1 MSENTQNHFGAD
13 LSPETRS
20 TRSSSL
26 SLSQRSGDSAS
37 SGDLPVSHFGTAS
50 TSSARPSRLGA
61 TFTSSFNRGTSSTA
75 TSASSSSSSLNNRT
89 STTSSTMNRTRGGNA
104 IASVL
109 RKTENPNRAQFTPST
124 YPGATN
130 LSIASQ
136 RAGFDSVAAR
146 NPGYQPTT
154 QDRLQVQSRNVSD
167 AQYRRF
173 AQYIEDQSGIVLGD
187 NKHYLVN
194 SRLSSLLLRFKVS
207 TIDELI
213 NRAMQPQM
221 YKDISSA
228 VIDAMTTNETLWFRD
243 TYPYLALKNMILPEL
258 AKAGKNPV
266 RIWSAACSS
275 GQEPYSIA
283 MVVQEQASTMVH
295 VNPDQCQII
304 GTDISPEMLDRCR
317 FAHYDN
323 HALARGLSA
332 ERKAK
337 FFKPTKDPNVMRVD
351 DKIKNMVSFKQMNL
365 LGSYSLLGK
374 FDIIFCRNVLI
385 YFSNEV
391 KSQILNKFALCL
403 NPGGYLI
410 LGSSESI
417 QGLSDKYE
425 MIRCNPGLA
434 YRLK

>member
-1 MSENTQNHFGAD
+1 MAGSPQSRYGAD
-13 LSPETRS
+13 AATSGLNSRTSGTSFFSRNS
-20 TRSSSL
+20 RSSTS
-26 SLSQRSGDSAS
+26 DAPS
-37 SGDLPVSHFGTAS
+37 SPYGSI
-50 TSSARPSRLGA
+50 
-61 TFTSSFNRGTSSTA
+61 
-75 TSASSSSSSLNNRT
+75 
-89 STTSSTMNRTRGGNA
+89 TTSSRGASSVNNRAANGNA
-104 IASVL
+104 IASVM
-109 RKTENPNRAQFTPST
+109 RKTAQPNRAQFTPSS
-124 YPGATN
+124 YPGITN
-130 LSIASQ
+130 LAIASQ
-136 RAGFDSVAAR
+136 KAGYDSVAAR
-146 NPGYQPTT
+146 NPDIQPTT
-154 QDRLQVQSRNVSD
+154 QDRLQVQSRTVSD
-167 AQYRRF
+167 AQYKRF

-194 SRLSSLLLRFKVS
+194 SRLSSLLLRFKVA

-213 NRAMQPQM
+213 NRAMQPNI

-243 TYPYLALKNMILPEL
+243 TYPYLALKNIILPEL
-258 AKAGKNPV
+258 ARSGKAPV

-283 MVVQEQASTMVH
+283 MIVQEQVTNMVH
-295 VNPDQCQII
+295 VDPNQCQII

-332 ERKAK
+332 ERKAR

-351 DKIKNMVSFKQMNL
+351 DKIKQMVTFKQMNL
-365 LGSYSLLGK
+365 LGSYSLLGR
-374 FDIIFCRNVLI
+374 FDVIFCRNVLI
-385 YFSNEV
+385 YFSNDV
-391 KSQILNKFALCL
+391 KSQILNKFSLCL

-425 MIRCNPGLA
+425 MVRCNPGLA
-434 YRLK
+434 YRLKSY

>member
-1 MSENTQNHFGAD
+1 MTDNPQKPPRQTGLNISNTSLVGKQRAGSNAVASI
-13 LSPETRS
+13 LQQT
-20 TRSSSL
+20 SSS
-26 SLSQRSGDSAS
+26 
-37 SGDLPVSHFGTAS
+37 
-50 TSSARPSRLGA
+50 
-61 TFTSSFNRGTSSTA
+61 
-75 TSASSSSSSLNNRT
+75 
-89 STTSSTMNRTRGGNA
+89 
-104 IASVL
+104 
-109 RKTENPNRAQFTPST
+109 NRAKFTPSS
-124 YPGATN
+124 YPGITKLA
-130 LSIASQ
+130 IASQ
-136 RAGFDSVAAR
+136 RAGYESVAAR
-146 NPGYQPTT
+146 NPDIQPAS
-154 QDRLQVQSRNVSD
+154 QDRLQVQSRTVSD

-194 SRLSSLLLRFKVS
+194 SRLSSLLLRFKIS

-213 NRAMQPQM
+213 DRAMQPNI

-258 AKAGKNPV
+258 AKSGKVPV

-283 MVVQEQASTMVH
+283 MIVQEQANSVVH
-295 VNPDQCQII
+295 VSPTNCQIV

-332 ERKAK
+332 ERKAR

-351 DKIKNMVSFKQMNL
+351 DKVKSMVQFKQMNL
-365 LGSYSLLGK
+365 LGSYSLLGR
-374 FDIIFCRNVLI
+374 FDVIFCRNVLI
-385 YFSNEV
+385 YFSNSV
-391 KSQILNKFALCL
+391 KSQILNKFAMSL

-417 QGLSDKYE
+417 QGLTDKYD

-434 YRLK
+434 YRLKDGVNTSGQNQDNITISTLKQ

>member
-1 MSENTQNHFGAD
+1 MSDNPQNNNFGNGSISRIASSFLHRKSD
-13 LSPETRS
+13 SAPA
-20 TRSSSL
+20 SSSASTSTSSSFNRTL
-26 SLSQRSGDSAS
+26 SVSPMSTAS
-37 SGDLPVSHFGTAS
+37 SLGNRSFGGAGTATPGAGTAS
-50 TSSARPSRLGA
+50 TLA
-61 TFTSSFNRGTSSTA
+61 TRQS
-75 TSASSSSSSLNNRT
+75 
-89 STTSSTMNRTRGGNA
+89 GNA
-104 IASVL
+104 IASVM
-109 RKTENPNRAQFTPST
+109 RKTSTPNRAQFTPST
-124 YPGATN
+124 YPGITN
-130 LSIASQ
+130 LAIASQ
-136 RAGFDSVAAR
+136 KAGYDSVSAR
-146 NPGYQPTT
+146 NPDIQPTT
-154 QDRLQVQSRNVSD
+154 QDRLQVQSRTVSD
-167 AQYRRF
+167 MQYHRF
-173 AQYIEDQSGIVLGD
+173 AKYIEEQSGIVLGE
-187 NKHYLVN
+187 NKQYLVN
-194 SRLSSLLLRFKVS
+194 SRLSALLLRFKVP

-213 NRAMQPQM
+213 NRAMQPNI

-243 TYPYLALKNMILPEL
+243 TYPYLALKNIILPEL
-258 AKAGKNPV
+258 ARAGKIPV

-283 MVVQEQASTMVH
+283 MIVQEQATNMVH
-295 VNPDQCQII
+295 VDPSQCQII

-351 DKIKNMVSFKQMNL
+351 DKIKQMVTFKQMNL
-365 LGSYSLLGK
+365 LGSYSLLGR
-374 FDIIFCRNVLI
+374 FDVIFCRNVLI

-425 MIRCNPGLA
+425 MVRCNPGLA
-434 YRLK
+434 YRLKGSNPFSKH

>member
-1 MSENTQNHFGAD
+1 MAGSPQSRYGSDAAASGLNSRTSGTSFFSRNSRSNTSDA
-13 LSPETRS
+13 P
-20 TRSSSL
+20 SSL
-26 SLSQRSGDSAS
+26 YGSI
-37 SGDLPVSHFGTAS
+37 T
-50 TSSARPSRLGA
+50 TSS
-61 TFTSSFNRGTSSTA
+61 RGTSSV
-75 TSASSSSSSLNNRT
+75 SNRAA
-89 STTSSTMNRTRGGNA
+89 NGNA
-104 IASVL
+104 IASVM
-109 RKTENPNRAQFTPST
+109 RKTAQPNRAQFTPSS
-124 YPGATN
+124 YPGITN
-130 LSIASQ
+130 LAIASQ
-136 RAGFDSVAAR
+136 KAGYDSVAAR
-146 NPGYQPTT
+146 NPDIQPTT
-154 QDRLQVQSRNVSD
+154 QDRLQVQSRTVSD
-167 AQYRRF
+167 AQYKRF

-213 NRAMQPQM
+213 NRAMQPNI
-221 YKDISSA
+221 YNDISSA

-243 TYPYLALKNMILPEL
+243 TYPYLALKNIILPEL
-258 AKAGKNPV
+258 ARSGKAPV

-283 MVVQEQASTMVH
+283 MIVQEQVTNMVH
-295 VNPDQCQII
+295 VDPNQCQII

-332 ERKAK
+332 ERKAR

-351 DKIKNMVSFKQMNL
+351 DKIKQMVTFKQMNL
-365 LGSYSLLGK
+365 LGSYSLLGR
-374 FDIIFCRNVLI
+374 FDVIFCRNVLI
-385 YFSNEV
+385 YFSNDV
-391 KSQILNKFALCL
+391 KSQILNKFSLCL

-425 MIRCNPGLA
+425 MVRCNPGLA
-434 YRLK
+434 YRLKA

>member
-1 MSENTQNHFGAD
+1 MAGSPQSRYGSDAAASGLNSRTSGTSFFSRNSRSNTSDA
-13 LSPETRS
+13 P
-20 TRSSSL
+20 SSL
-26 SLSQRSGDSAS
+26 YGSI
-37 SGDLPVSHFGTAS
+37 T
-50 TSSARPSRLGA
+50 TSS
-61 TFTSSFNRGTSSTA
+61 RGTSSV
-75 TSASSSSSSLNNRT
+75 SNRAA
-89 STTSSTMNRTRGGNA
+89 NGNA
-104 IASVL
+104 IASVM
-109 RKTENPNRAQFTPST
+109 RKTAQPNRAQFTPSS
-124 YPGATN
+124 YPGITN
-130 LSIASQ
+130 LAIASQ
-136 RAGFDSVAAR
+136 KAGYDSVAAR
-146 NPGYQPTT
+146 NPDIQPTT
-154 QDRLQVQSRNVSD
+154 QDRLQVQSRTVSD
-167 AQYRRF
+167 AQYKRF

-213 NRAMQPQM
+213 NRAMQPNI

-243 TYPYLALKNMILPEL
+243 TYPYLALKNIILPEL
-258 AKAGKNPV
+258 ARSGKAPV

-283 MVVQEQASTMVH
+283 MIVQEQVTNMVH
-295 VNPDQCQII
+295 VDPNQCQII

-332 ERKAK
+332 ERKAR

-351 DKIKNMVSFKQMNL
+351 DKIKQMVTFKQMNL
-365 LGSYSLLGK
+365 LGSYSLLGR
-374 FDIIFCRNVLI
+374 FDVIFCRNVLI
-385 YFSNEV
+385 YFSNDV
-391 KSQILNKFALCL
+391 KSQILNKFSLCL

-425 MIRCNPGLA
+425 MVRCNPGLA
-434 YRLK
+434 YRLKA

>member
-1 MSENTQNHFGAD
+1 MGSGSVKVCGVFPEISPDSFYKQGVFMSDTPNRSPLRSGKPAD
-13 LSPETRS
+13 RADG
-20 TRSSSL
+20 SSS
-26 SLSQRSGDSAS
+26 
-37 SGDLPVSHFGTAS
+37 
-50 TSSARPSRLGA
+50 
-61 TFTSSFNRGTSSTA
+61 
-75 TSASSSSSSLNNRT
+75 
-89 STTSSTMNRTRGGNA
+89 A
-104 IASVL
+104 IASIM
-109 RKTENPNRAQFTPST
+109 RHNSQGNRAKFTPSL
-124 YPGATN
+124 YNGITN
-130 LSIASQ
+130 LAIASQ
-136 RAGFDSVAAR
+136 QAGYDSVAAR
-146 NPGYQPTT
+146 NPNIQPTT
-154 QDRLQVQSRNVSD
+154 QDRLQVQSRTVSD
-167 AQYRRF
+167 AQYKRF

-194 SRLSSLLLRFKVS
+194 SRLSSLLLRFKIS
-207 TIDELI
+207 TIDDLI
-213 NRAMQPQM
+213 DKAMQPNM

-283 MVVQEQASTMVH
+283 MIVQEQATSVVH
-295 VNPDQCQII
+295 VPPSACQII

-332 ERKAK
+332 ERKAR
-337 FFKPTKDPNVMRVD
+337 FFKPTTDPNVMRID
-351 DKIKNMVSFKQMNL
+351 DKVKSMVQFKQMNL
-365 LGSYSLLGK
+365 LGSYSLLGR
-374 FDIIFCRNVLI
+374 FDVIFCRNVLI
-385 YFSNEV
+385 YFSNTV
-391 KSQILNKFALCL
+391 KSQILNKFAQCL

-417 QGLSDKYE
+417 QGLTDKYE

-434 YRLK
+434 YKLKDGANM

>member
-1 MSENTQNHFGAD
+1 MSDNQQNRFGA
-13 LSPETRS
+13 EN
-20 TRSSSL
+20 SSS
-26 SLSQRSGDSAS
+26 
-37 SGDLPVSHFGTAS
+37 S
-50 TSSARPSRLGA
+50 TLQSR
-61 TFTSSFNRGTSSTA
+61 TTGTSLFGRRSAENQTVPARTTANTNTSAPASTA
-75 TSASSSSSSLNNRT
+75 TRSFFGRATSAPAT
-89 STTSSTMNRTRGGNA
+89 ATTSVQRDLGERPSHNSEHHKRNGNA
-104 IASVL
+104 IASVM
-109 RKTENPNRAQFTPST
+109 RKTATPARAQFTPSN
-124 YPGATN
+124 YPGITKLA
-130 LSIASQ
+130 IASQ
-136 RAGFDSVAAR
+136 RAGYDSVAAR
-146 NPGYQPTT
+146 NPDIVPST
-154 QDRLQVQSRNVSD
+154 QDRLAVQSRTVSD

-194 SRLSSLLLRFKVS
+194 SRLSALLLRFKVS

-213 NRAMQPQM
+213 NRAMQPTV

-243 TYPYLALKNMILPEL
+243 TYPYLALKNLILPEL
-258 AKAGKNPV
+258 ARGGKMPV

-283 MVVQEQASTMVH
+283 MIVQEQATALNH
-295 VNPDQCQII
+295 INPDQCQII

-332 ERKAK
+332 ERKAR

-351 DKIKNMVSFKQMNL
+351 DKIKNMVAFKQMNL
-365 LGSYSLLGK
+365 LGSYSLLGR

-425 MIRCNPGLA
+425 MIRCNPGIA
-434 YRLK
+434 YRLKS

>member
-1 MSENTQNHFGAD
+1 MSDNPQNNNFGKGSISSIASSFLHRKSD
-13 LSPETRS
+13 SAPA
-20 TRSSSL
+20 SSSASTSTSSSFNRTL
-26 SLSQRSGDSAS
+26 SVSPTSTAS
-37 SGDLPVSHFGTAS
+37 SLGNRSFGGAGTATPGAGTAS
-50 TSSARPSRLGA
+50 TLA
-61 TFTSSFNRGTSSTA
+61 TRQS
-75 TSASSSSSSLNNRT
+75 
-89 STTSSTMNRTRGGNA
+89 GNA
-104 IASVL
+104 IASVM
-109 RKTENPNRAQFTPST
+109 RKTSTPNRAQFTPST
-124 YPGATN
+124 YPGITN
-130 LSIASQ
+130 LAIASQ
-136 RAGFDSVAAR
+136 KAGYDSVSAR
-146 NPGYQPTT
+146 NPDIQPTT
-154 QDRLQVQSRNVSD
+154 QDRLQVQSRTVSD
-167 AQYRRF
+167 AQYKRF

-213 NRAMQPQM
+213 NRAMQPNI

-228 VIDAMTTNETLWFRD
+228 VIDAMT
-243 TYPYLALKNMILPEL
+243 
-258 AKAGKNPV
+258 PV

-283 MVVQEQASTMVH
+283 MIVQEQVTNMVH
-295 VNPDQCQII
+295 VDPNQCQII

-332 ERKAK
+332 ERKAR

-351 DKIKNMVSFKQMNL
+351 DKIKQMVTFKQMNL
-365 LGSYSLLGK
+365 LGSYSLLGR
-374 FDIIFCRNVLI
+374 FDVIFCRNVLI
-385 YFSNEV
+385 YFSNDV
-391 KSQILNKFALCL
+391 KSQILNKFSLCL

-425 MIRCNPGLA
+425 MVRCNPGLA
-434 YRLK
+434 YRLKA

>member
-1 MSENTQNHFGAD
+1 MTDNPQN
-13 LSPETRS
+13 R
-20 TRSSSL
+20 
-26 SLSQRSGDSAS
+26 
-37 SGDLPVSHFGTAS
+37 FGTES
-50 TSSARPSRLGA
+50 NPSNTLVSRTTGTSLFGRRSAEDSDSQNVPARTTANATTARPS
-61 TFTSSFNRGTSSTA
+61 N
-75 TSASSSSSSLNNRT
+75 SLFGSRT
-89 STTSSTMNRTRGGNA
+89 STTSTTSTTSNFAGKPLAPHHHKSGNA
-104 IASVL
+104 IASVM
-109 RKTENPNRAQFTPST
+109 RKTTSGPQRAQFTPSD
-124 YPGATN
+124 YPGITKLA
-130 LSIASQ
+130 IASQ
-136 RAGFDSVAAR
+136 KAGYDSVAAR
-146 NPGYQPTT
+146 NPDILPST
-154 QDRLQVQSRNVSD
+154 QDRLQVKSRTVSNE
-167 AQYRRF
+167 QYRRF
-173 AQYIEDQSGIVLGD
+173 AQYIEDQSGIVLGE

-194 SRLSSLLLRFKVS
+194 SRLSSLLLRFKVA

-213 NRAMQPQM
+213 NRAMQPNV

-243 TYPYLALKNMILPEL
+243 TYPYLALKNLILPEL
-258 AKAGKNPV
+258 AKSAKMPI

-283 MVVQEQASTMVH
+283 MIVQEQATAMNH

-332 ERKAK
+332 ERKAR

-351 DKIKNMVSFKQMNL
+351 DKIKNMVNFKQMNL
-365 LGSYSLLGK
+365 LGSYSLLGR

-391 KSQILNKFALCL
+391 KSQILNKFADCL

-425 MIRCNPGLA
+425 MIRCNPGIA
-434 YRLK
+434 YRLKS

>member
-1 MSENTQNHFGAD
+1 MAGSPQSRYGSDAAASGLSSRTSGTSFFSRNSRSNTSDA
-13 LSPETRS
+13 P
-20 TRSSSL
+20 SSL
-26 SLSQRSGDSAS
+26 YGSI
-37 SGDLPVSHFGTAS
+37 T
-50 TSSARPSRLGA
+50 TSS
-61 TFTSSFNRGTSSTA
+61 RGTSSV
-75 TSASSSSSSLNNRT
+75 SNRAA
-89 STTSSTMNRTRGGNA
+89 NGNA
-104 IASVL
+104 IASVM
-109 RKTENPNRAQFTPST
+109 RKTAQPNRAQFTPSS
-124 YPGATN
+124 YPGITN
-130 LSIASQ
+130 LAIASQ
-136 RAGFDSVAAR
+136 KAGYDSVAAR
-146 NPGYQPTT
+146 NPDIQPTT
-154 QDRLQVQSRNVSD
+154 QDRLQVQSRTVSD
-167 AQYRRF
+167 AQYKRF

-213 NRAMQPQM
+213 NRAMQPNI

-243 TYPYLALKNMILPEL
+243 TYPYLALKNIILPEL
-258 AKAGKNPV
+258 ARSGKAPV

-283 MVVQEQASTMVH
+283 MIVQEQVTNMVH
-295 VNPDQCQII
+295 VDPNQCQII

-332 ERKAK
+332 ERKAR

-351 DKIKNMVSFKQMNL
+351 DKIKQMVTFKQMNL
-365 LGSYSLLGK
+365 LGSYSLLGR
-374 FDIIFCRNVLI
+374 FDVIFCRNVLI
-385 YFSNEV
+385 YFSNDV
-391 KSQILNKFALCL
+391 KSQILNKFSLCL

-425 MIRCNPGLA
+425 MVRCNPGLA
-434 YRLK
+434 YRLKA

>member
-1 MSENTQNHFGAD
+1 MAGSPQSRYGSDAATSGLNSRTSGTSFFSRNSRSNTSDA
-13 LSPETRS
+13 P
-20 TRSSSL
+20 SSL
-26 SLSQRSGDSAS
+26 YGSI
-37 SGDLPVSHFGTAS
+37 T
-50 TSSARPSRLGA
+50 TSS
-61 TFTSSFNRGTSSTA
+61 RGTSSV
-75 TSASSSSSSLNNRT
+75 SNRAA
-89 STTSSTMNRTRGGNA
+89 NGNA
-104 IASVL
+104 IASVM
-109 RKTENPNRAQFTPST
+109 RKTAQPNRAQFTPSS
-124 YPGATN
+124 YPGITN
-130 LSIASQ
+130 LAIASQ
-136 RAGFDSVAAR
+136 KAGYDSVAAR
-146 NPGYQPTT
+146 NPDIQPTT
-154 QDRLQVQSRNVSD
+154 QDRLQVQSRTVSD
-167 AQYRRF
+167 AQYKRF

-213 NRAMQPQM
+213 NRAMQPNI

-243 TYPYLALKNMILPEL
+243 TYPYLALKNIILPEL
-258 AKAGKNPV
+258 ARSGKAPV

-275 GQEPYSIA
+275 GQEPYSLA
-283 MVVQEQASTMVH
+283 MIVQEQVTNMVH
-295 VNPDQCQII
+295 VDPNQCQII

-332 ERKAK
+332 ERKAR

-351 DKIKNMVSFKQMNL
+351 DKIKQMVTFKQMNL
-365 LGSYSLLGK
+365 LGSYSLLGR
-374 FDIIFCRNVLI
+374 FDVIFCRNVLI
-385 YFSNEV
+385 YFSNDV
-391 KSQILNKFALCL
+391 KSQILNKFSLCL

-425 MIRCNPGLA
+425 MVRCNPGLA
-434 YRLK
+434 YRLKA

>member
-1 MSENTQNHFGAD
+1 MAG
-13 LSPETRS
+13 SPQSRYGSDAASSNLNSRTSGTSFFSRNTRS
-20 TRSSSL
+20 NTSDAPASL
-26 SLSQRSGDSAS
+26 YGSI
-37 SGDLPVSHFGTAS
+37 T
-50 TSSARPSRLGA
+50 TSS
-61 TFTSSFNRGTSSTA
+61 RGTSSV
-75 TSASSSSSSLNNRT
+75 SNRAA
-89 STTSSTMNRTRGGNA
+89 NGNA
-104 IASVL
+104 IASVM
-109 RKTENPNRAQFTPST
+109 RKTAQPNRAQFTPSS
-124 YPGATN
+124 YPGITN
-130 LSIASQ
+130 LAIASQ
-136 RAGFDSVAAR
+136 KAGYDSVAAR
-146 NPGYQPTT
+146 NPDIQPTT
-154 QDRLQVQSRNVSD
+154 QDRLQVQSRTVSD
-167 AQYRRF
+167 AQYKRF

-213 NRAMQPQM
+213 NRAMQPNI

-243 TYPYLALKNMILPEL
+243 TYPYLALKNIILPEL
-258 AKAGKNPV
+258 ARSGKSPV

-283 MVVQEQASTMVH
+283 MIVQEQATNMVH
-295 VNPDQCQII
+295 VDPNQCQII

-332 ERKAK
+332 ERKAR

-351 DKIKNMVSFKQMNL
+351 DKIKQMVTFKQMNL
-365 LGSYSLLGK
+365 LGSYSLLGR
-374 FDIIFCRNVLI
+374 FDVIFCRNVLI
-385 YFSNEV
+385 YFSNDV
-391 KSQILNKFALCL
+391 KSQILNKFSLCL

-425 MIRCNPGLA
+425 MVRCNPGLA
-434 YRLK
+434 YRLKA

>member
-1 MSENTQNHFGAD
+1 MTDNPQNRFGE
-13 LSPETRS
+13 SSQGSFVSRT
-20 TRSSSL
+20 TGSSL
-26 SLSQRSGDSAS
+26 FGSRSAGSNTVPARTTANSTPAS
-37 SGDLPVSHFGTAS
+37 SLFNSSRNHASAATPAAPAPGSLAARMEKYPHRTGNAVASVMRKTQGPERAHFT
-50 TSSARPSRLGA
+50 PSDYPGITKL
-61 TFTSSFNRGTSSTA
+61 
-75 TSASSSSSSLNNRT
+75 
-89 STTSSTMNRTRGGNA
+89 A
-104 IASVL
+104 IASQ
-109 RKTENPNRAQFTPST
+109 K
-124 YPGATN
+124 
-130 LSIASQ
+130 
-136 RAGFDSVAAR
+136 AGYDSVAAR
-146 NPGYQPTT
+146 NPDILPTT
-154 QDRLQVQSRNVSD
+154 QDRLAVQSRSVSD

-173 AQYIEDQSGIVLGD
+173 AQYIEEQSGIVLGD

-194 SRLSSLLLRFKVS
+194 SRLSSLLLRFKVP

-213 NRAMQPQM
+213 NRAMQPSV

-243 TYPYLALKNMILPEL
+243 TYPYLALKNLILPEL
-258 AKAGKNPV
+258 AKSGKTPV

-283 MVVQEQASTMVH
+283 MVVQEQANSVGH
-295 VNPDQCQII
+295 INPDQCQII

-332 ERKAK
+332 ERKAR
-337 FFKPTKDPNVMRVD
+337 FFKPTQDPNVMRID
-351 DKIKNMVSFKQMNL
+351 DKIKNMVNFKQMNL
-365 LGSYSLLGK
+365 LGSYSLLGR

-391 KSQILNKFALCL
+391 KSQILGKFSECL

-425 MIRCNPGLA
+425 MVRCNPGLA
-434 YRLK
+434 YRLKPQS

>member
-1 MSENTQNHFGAD
+1 MSDNPQQKITSFVSKSTNTATPA
-13 LSPETRS
+13 S
-20 TRSSSL
+20 
-26 SLSQRSGDSAS
+26 DSK
-37 SGDLPVSHFGTAS
+37 L
-50 TSSARPSRLGA
+50 SSAAKASAASYKAKLASGTLNTSR
-61 TFTSSFNRGTSSTA
+61 FTGS
-75 TSASSSSSSLNNRT
+75 
-89 STTSSTMNRTRGGNA
+89 GNA

-109 RKTENPNRAQFTPST
+109 NKTAEPKRAQFTPSS
-124 YPGATN
+124 YPGITSLA
-130 LSIASQ
+130 IASQ
-136 RAGFDSVAAR
+136 KAGYDSVAAR
-146 NPGYQPTT
+146 NPDIQPTT
-154 QDRLQVQSRNVSD
+154 MDRLQVQSRTVSD
-167 AQYRRF
+167 QQYRRF

-194 SRLSSLLLRFKVS
+194 SRLSALLLRFKVPS
-207 TIDELI
+207 IDELI
-213 NRAMQPQM
+213 DKAMQPTL

-243 TYPYLALKNMILPEL
+243 TYPYLALKNLILPEL
-258 AKAGKNPV
+258 ARAGKVPV

-283 MVVQEQASTMVH
+283 MVVQEQATSMVR
-295 VNPDQCQII
+295 VEPSQCQII

-337 FFKPTKDPNVMRVD
+337 FFKPTKDPNVMRID
-351 DKIKNMVSFKQMNL
+351 DKIKQMVTFKQMNL
-365 LGSYSLLGK
+365 LGSYSLLGR

-391 KSQILNKFALCL
+391 KSQILNKFSMCL

-417 QGLSDKYE
+417 QGLTDKYE
-425 MIRCNPGLA
+425 MVRCNPGLA
-434 YRLK
+434 YRLKDPNLNN

>member
-1 MSENTQNHFGAD
+1 MSDNPQRERFGAGTFAPPG
-13 LSPETRS
+13 SSNSNNTSGRTFGFFNRS
-20 TRSSSL
+20 TPGAAPSL
-26 SLSQRSGDSAS
+26 STPSNADRS
-37 SGDLPVSHFGTAS
+37 T
-50 TSSARPSRLGA
+50 
-61 TFTSSFNRGTSSTA
+61 
-75 TSASSSSSSLNNRT
+75 
-89 STTSSTMNRTRGGNA
+89 GNA
-104 IASVL
+104 LSSVL
-109 RKTENPNRAQFTPST
+109 RKTQQAERAEFTPSS
-124 YPGATN
+124 YPGVTSLA
-130 LSIASQ
+130 IASQ
-136 RAGFDSVAAR
+136 KAGFDSVAAR
-146 NPGYQPTT
+146 NPDIQPATT
-154 QDRLQVQSRNVSD
+154 DRLQVQSRSVSD
-167 AQYRRF
+167 MQYRRF
-173 AQYIEDQSGIVLGD
+173 AQYIEEQSGIVLGD

-194 SRLSSLLLRFKVS
+194 SRLSSLLLRFKVPS
-207 TIDELI
+207 IDELI
-213 NRAMQPQM
+213 NRAMQPTV

-258 AKAGKNPV
+258 AKSGKSPV

-283 MVVQEQASTMVH
+283 MVVQEQASAVSRIDP
-295 VNPDQCQII
+295 NNCQII
-304 GTDISPEMLDRCR
+304 GTDISPEMLERCR

-337 FFKPTKDPNVMRVD
+337 FFKPTKDPNVMRID
-351 DKIKNMVSFKQMNL
+351 DKIKQMVNFKQMNL

-374 FDIIFCRNVLI
+374 FDVIFCRNVLI

-391 KSQILNKFALCL
+391 KSQILNKFAQCL

-417 QGLSDKYE
+417 QGLCDKFD
-425 MIRCNPGLA
+425 MVRCNPGLA

>member
-1 MSENTQNHFGAD
+1 MAG
-13 LSPETRS
+13 SPQSRYGSDAASSNLNSRTSGTSFFSRNTRS
-20 TRSSSL
+20 NTSDAPSSLYGSITTSSS
-26 SLSQRSGDSAS
+26 
-37 SGDLPVSHFGTAS
+37 
-50 TSSARPSRLGA
+50 
-61 TFTSSFNRGTSSTA
+61 RGTSSV
-75 TSASSSSSSLNNRT
+75 SNRAA
-89 STTSSTMNRTRGGNA
+89 NGNA
-104 IASVL
+104 IASVM
-109 RKTENPNRAQFTPST
+109 RKTAQPNRAQFTPSS
-124 YPGATN
+124 YPGITN
-130 LSIASQ
+130 LAIASQ
-136 RAGFDSVAAR
+136 KAGYDSVAAR
-146 NPGYQPTT
+146 NPDIQPTT
-154 QDRLQVQSRNVSD
+154 QDRLQVQSRTVSD
-167 AQYRRF
+167 AQYKRF

-213 NRAMQPQM
+213 NRAMQPNI

-243 TYPYLALKNMILPEL
+243 TYPYLALKNIILPEL
-258 AKAGKNPV
+258 ARSGKTPV

-283 MVVQEQASTMVH
+283 MIVQEQATNMVH
-295 VNPDQCQII
+295 VDPNQCQII

-351 DKIKNMVSFKQMNL
+351 DKIKQMVTFKQMNL
-365 LGSYSLLGK
+365 LGSYSLLGR
-374 FDIIFCRNVLI
+374 FDVIFCRNVLI

-425 MIRCNPGLA
+425 MVRCNPGLA